1 VYLKEEHIES
11 LLKRIKLILILS
23 FYSLGG
29 YCQISFEEGYI
40 LTIEDEKI
48 TCEIKNLDWRNQP
61 KELKYKL
68 SSSSDVKRISI
79 DSIKEF
85 GINQA
90 KKMIKAIVNI
100 DVSNSNISML
110 TSSRAPMFLEKEV
123 LLNVLV
129 EGNASLFTYQSNGLT
144 KFFYNVDDSK
154 IEQLIF
160 KKYIN
165 SKKEIVE
172 NNSFRQQLRND
183 LKCQSIYLFQFEK
196 LIYSETNLVELFT
209 LFNSCDDADYTNFDQ
224 KKERDLFNLN
234 IRPGLATSSL
244 SLNYELSNTGNV
256 NFDGGLLFRYAI
268 ESEFVMP
275 FNKNKWSVIFE
286 PSLSRYESLKF
297 NDFFLVNADYK
308 SFEISVGLR
317 HYLFLNDNSKFFF
330 NVNYSNVVATN
341 SYIRFKDAVDL
352 QLESG
357 AGLKLVAGNNFA
369 LGVGYKKNKSS
380 FEFRYGHNR
389 ELLTNNFNWNA
400 TYRTYSLIMGYSIF

>member
-1 VYLKEEHIES
+1 MES
-11 LLKRIKLILILS
+11 LDKTIKVILILS

-29 YCQISFEEGYI
+29 YSQISFEEGYFV
-40 LTIEDEKI
+40 TVEDEEI
-48 TCEIKNLDWRNQP
+48 TCLIKNLDWRNHP

-68 SSSSDVKRISI
+68 SLSSNVEHIKI
-79 DSIKEF
+79 DSIKKF

-90 KKMIKAIVNI
+90 IKMIKSNVNI
-100 DVSNSNISML
+100 DVSNNNISML
-110 TSSRAPMFLEKEV
+110 TKSRAPLLEEQEV

-129 EGNASLFTYQSNGLT
+129 EGKASLFSYQSNGVG
-144 KFFYNVDDSK
+144 KFFYSVDGSK

-165 SKKEIVE
+165 RKKEIVE

-196 LIYSETNLVELFT
+196 LGYNEANLVELFT
-209 LFNSCDDADYTNFDQ
+209 LYNMCNDAAYTNFEQ
-224 KKERDLFNLN
+224 KKSRDLFNLN
-234 IRPGLATSSL
+234 IRPGLTTSSL
-244 SLNYELSNTGNV
+244 SLDYDLSNTGNV

-275 FNKNKWSVIFE
+275 FNKNKWSIIFE
-286 PSLSRYESLKF
+286 PTLSRYESLKF
-297 NDFFLVNADYK
+297 NDYFLVNADYK
-308 SFEISVGLR
+308 SFEISIGLR
-317 HYLFLNDNSKFFF
+317 HYFFLNDNSKFFF
-330 NVNYSNVVATN
+330 NANYCNVVATN

-352 QLESG
+352 QLELG
-357 AGLKLVAGNNFA
+357 TRLKLVAGNNFA

-389 ELLTNNFNWNA
+389 ELLTNNFDWNA